1 MKSHKPRV
9 QWVLPTSLKSLGVLS
24 LCLAMASPAR
34 TEGSVQLL
42 DYPETALRGI
52 VTAETINSVEKCRQ
66 LCEARTGCEG
76 FDHVNATNACRMF
89 ASVNA
94 AGQISGS
101 FAATRQPVSGY
112 RTPSSPLGSDVSNS
126 SQSAWFHNGSWM
138 TLRQRAGIN
147 GRVEIEIV
155 YETPKVTLL
164 KIGVRPGS
172 TLFTG
177 SLNEGNLSGKARLT
191 SSRCGIIDYTVEGIF
206 DPSSGVPFFLHGAA
220 PKRGKDCS
228 VEQWVETGDNANLEF
243 SPR

>member
-1 MKSHKPRV
+1 MKSIKRRV
-9 QWVLPTSLKSLGVLS
+9 PWGFPAFMKSLGLLS
-24 LCLAMASPAR
+24 LCIAMASAAR
-34 TEGSVQLL
+34 TEDLVRLL
-42 DYPETALRGI
+42 NYPDTALRGM
-52 VTAETINSVEKCRQ
+52 VTAETVSSVEKCRQ

-94 AGQISGS
+94 ARQISGS
-101 FAATRQPVSGY
+101 FAATRKTVAGYQSPSNPVS
-112 RTPSSPLGSDVSNS
+112 SELSNS

-138 TLRQRAGIN
+138 TLRQSPGIN

-164 KIGVRPGS
+164 KIGVRTGS
-172 TLFTG
+172 TLFIG
-177 SLNEGNLSGKARLT
+177 SLYEGNLSGKARLT
-191 SSRCGIIDYTVEGIF
+191 SSRCGIIDYNVEGIF
-206 DPSSGVPFFLHGAA
+206 DPSSRVSFFLHGAA